1 MDEMQT
7 KNSTQNPAMRP
18 PEVSVVAIVG
28 ALMLVGIALI
38 ENSVLAWL
46 AALLMGVYGAGRW
59 WVLRA
64 PSVTSHQPAN
74 KVLADDDLRVRL
86 HVTVDGLVRA
96 IQAINAVM
104 GQQAHATDEQANIL
118 SVTNQNLD
126 DFIQLSERIQQ
137 QVVNI
142 NSIANEANDISQ
154 QGQQSISASLQSMED
169 IREHVD
175 AIGHTLITL
184 AKLTQRIDTI
194 ITSVSEIATQSN
206 SLALNAS
213 IESARAGVHGRG
225 FAVVADEVRVLAQQ
239 STEAAAQVRA
249 ILTEIQTAMK
259 ETAQATEL
267 GVENVDV
274 GSMRTREAY
283 DVMIKLMQSV
293 SASREGV
300 RDIYDIVREQTGGM
314 EEIAISMSR
323 IDRIAQQNQT
333 SARTVETVATNLT
346 RLADD
351 LQEVVGHEGQGD
363 EWQGYEKTIN
373 EQEGERQQNPQ

>member
-46 AALLMGVYGAGRW
+46 VALLMGVYGAGRW

-363 EWQGYEKTIN
+363 EWQGVRESY
-373 EQEGERQQNPQ
+373 Q